1 MGGRSYCDTCG
12 HTLGAWDLV
21 PIFSYLFLKGR
32 CRYCQ
37 SRISIQNPLVEITA
51 AGLAVLIYQMHPIFG
66 PSAEPFAFAFW
77 FAVWMILLFV
87 VVYDLR
93 HTIIPYSCSI
103 LLALLAL
110 ASLFVQFEPTLHLSL
125 PTLWTLLAGP
135 VLAFPLFLLSLVS
148 RGRWMGWGDS
158 GLELSIG
165 WFLGLSLGASAL
177 MLSFWSGAI
186 LGVLLIVLKK
196 GLTIKSELPFAP
208 FLVLGMFLAYFFHVD
223 FFSSIAFW

>member
-1 MGGRSYCDTCG
+1 
-12 HTLGAWDLV
+12 
-21 PIFSYLFLKGR
+21 
-32 CRYCQ
+32 
-37 SRISIQNPLVEITA
+37 
-51 AGLAVLIYQMHPIFG
+51 
-66 PSAEPFAFAFW
+66 
-77 FAVWMILLFV
+77 
-87 VVYDLR
+87 
-93 HTIIPYSCSI
+93 
-103 LLALLAL
+103 
-110 ASLFVQFEPTLHLSL
+110 
-125 PTLWTLLAGP
+125 
-135 VLAFPLFLLSLVS
+135 
-148 RGRWMGWGDS
+148 MGWGDS